1 MTKNC
6 YSEARKNNILESL
19 MKKILIVLPLLFCT
33 MQAVADDKAE
43 LTTLLGE
50 FLEGAT
56 RNDAAIHDKY
66 WADELIYTSS
76 SGNRFGKA
84 ELMQGVTSR
93 GMLKPDEIE
102 TVYSSED
109 VRIMQYGDAAVV
121 AFVLV
126 GRSGADTKRYL
137 NSGTFV
143 KREGKWQAVN
153 WQATVK
159 AN

>member
-1 MTKNC
+1 MKT
-6 YSEARKNNILESL
+6 SL
-19 MKKILIVLPLLFCT
+19 LLAT
-33 MQAVADDKAE
+33 LLLTPTLTLADDKAE
-43 LTTLLGE
+43 LTALLAE
-50 FLEGAT
+50 FLDGAT
-56 RNDAAIHDKY
+56 RNDAAIHNKY

-76 SGNRFGKA
+76 GGTRFGKA

-93 GMLKPDEIE
+93 GMLKADEID

-109 VRIMQYGDAAVV
+109 VRIMQYGDTAVV

-126 GRSGADTKRYL
+126 GRSGVDTKRYL

-143 KREGKWQAVN
+143 RKNGQWQAVN
-153 WQATVK
+153 WQATIK

>member
-1 MTKNC
+1 MKT
-6 YSEARKNNILESL
+6 SL
-19 MKKILIVLPLLFCT
+19 LLASLLLT
-33 MQAVADDKAE
+33 PGLALADDKTE
-43 LTTLLGE
+43 LIALLAE
-50 FLEGAT
+50 FLDGAT
-56 RNDAAIHDKY
+56 RNDAAIHNKY

-76 SGNRFGKA
+76 GGTRFGKA

-93 GMLKPDEIE
+93 GMLKADEID

-109 VRIMQYGDAAVV
+109 VRIMQYGDTAVV

-126 GRSGADTKRYL
+126 GRSGVDTKRYL

-143 KREGKWQAVN
+143 KRDGQWQAVN